1 MFFPVSKP
9 THAFEAEPK
18 TIVGSSDVLN
28 SLSYRIRELSP
39 AECELH
45 VPYSAMVT
53 AFIKAHADT
62 SDLTNSSP
70 LFTQHITRSHS
81 TKTSNLLS
89 ADTNIGIEVKNEVLR
104 YLSGNSND
112 TESAHSNSSHI
123 EPDVT
128 RSRGGNIHGLGKN
141 RDGLLPTSSYPD
153 LASSRKIDDSRPVG
167 ASDFLTKAE
176 ASLRNQVI
184 DVSEVFDLTNQND
197 IDLFGFSATDID
209 DHVDI
214 DDDDAEKVAN
224 DTMSEVDTLVG
235 AMVKKLK
242 IRSDEPQ
249 SQLDDE
255 LDIVIGESV
264 GIMGDLQALKKKR
277 ARLARKGDHVDD
289 AVWASEDVT
298 DVSEFPQLVPEP
310 AIQYPFNLDT
320 FQKRAVYRLERDEN
334 VFVAAH
340 TSAGKTV
347 VAEYAI
353 ALAMQRKTKVIY
365 TSPIKTLSNQK
376 FVNAFLS
383 LCSRLKHSP
392 NHTAFSH

>member
-1 MFFPVSKP
+1 M
-9 THAFEAEPK
+9 
-18 TIVGSSDVLN
+18 
-28 SLSYRIRELSP
+28 
-39 AECELH
+39 
-45 VPYSAMVT
+45 VP

-70 LFTQHITRSHS
+70 LFTQHITQPHS
-81 TKTSNLLS
+81 FKTSNLLLP
-89 ADTNIGIEVKNEVLR
+89 DTNLDIEVKNEVLR

-112 TESAHSNSSHI
+112 TESVHTNSLHA
-123 EPDVT
+123 EPDFP

-141 RDGLLPTSSYPD
+141 RDGLLSISSHPD
-153 LASSRKIDDSRPVG
+153 PASSRNNDDSRLVG

-176 ASLRNQVI
+176 SSLRNQVI
-184 DVSEVFDLTNQND
+184 DVSEVFDLTSQND

-209 DHVDI
+209 DNVDI
-214 DDDDAEKVAN
+214 DDGDAEKVVN
-224 DTMSEVDTLVG
+224 DTMSEVDTLVD
-235 AMVKKLK
+235 AMGKKLK

-264 GIMGDLQALKKKR
+264 GIMGDLQALKKKK
-277 ARLARKGDHVDD
+277 ARLARKEDHIDD

-298 DVSEFPQLVPEP
+298 DVSDVSQLVPEP

-383 LCSRLKHSP
+383 SCSRLTLSP
-392 NHTAFSH
+392 NHTAFPY